1 MKIAPAAPFSPAL
14 LTEVNPSPA
23 PALEGFGDLLSQS
36 VKEVQQLQKDA
47 DRQVAANAAEGTG
60 DLHEVMLAMEKAGLA
75 LKLLVQCR
83 NKLVAAYEELN
94 RITV

>member
-1 MKIAPAAPFSPAL
+1 MKITAATPNSPAM
-14 LTEVNPSPA
+14 LTDATPPA
-23 PALEGFGDLLSQS
+23 PTSQEGFGDILTNSID
-36 VKEVQQLQKDA
+36 EVRRLQKDA
-47 DRQVAANAAEGTG
+47 DRRVAANVAQGTG
-60 DLHEVMLAMEKAGLA
+60 DLHEVMLAMEKAGVA

>member
-1 MKIAPAAPFSPAL
+1 MKINPAAPF
-14 LTEVNPSPA
+14 A
-23 PALEGFGDLLSQS
+23 PASLPDLNPTTGTPSEGFGAILGQTVNE
-36 VKEVQQLQKDA
+36 VKQLQQDA
-47 DRQVAANAAEGTG
+47 DRRVAANVSEGAG
-60 DLHEVMLAMEKAGLA
+60 DLHDVMLAMEKAGLA